1 MSVTWNYLQVLSSR
15 SRSYAGLLVKN
26 SISFLQTGS
35 YDFHQ
40 MRQLN
45 HLRTSCLA
53 REAIADHYRALQDPS
68 SEGCERG

>member
-1 MSVTWNYLQVLSSR
+1 MLSVIARITREELDL
-15 SRSYAGLLVKN
+15 
-26 SISFLQTGS
+26 FLQTGS

-53 REAIADHYRALQDPS
+53 REKIADHYRALQDPS
-68 SEGCERG
+68 SEGSERG